1 MNSSNNNDDE
11 LYPLLSKPPVNLL
24 FNPTLVSKKG
34 IWSISISY
42 LLERFLSILESMKS
56 KDLRLCGVAALS
68 SAVIF
73 RLKVES
79 IFLLE
84 RIASQR
90 KQAIREGG
98 ISSSS
103 NNSTVD
109 VSSIAIQDMPYRH
122 EAAYDLTL
130 EDLLEMLS
138 SIVERIYLG
147 SKQGAEMDVSIE
159 PVTSSTVDSYIITLE
174 NIIDDYKSRLYALVM
189 EQGGNVSFN
198 HVTLGLEPIEVA
210 RYFMA
215 LLHLCIEGKVEI
227 VEVVHGDDDNNKG
240 CSADDISISLRASTD
255 QL

>member
-1 MNSSNNNDDE
+1 MNSSNNNDDGSH
-11 LYPLLSKPPVNLL
+11 PLLSKPPVNLL

-98 ISSSS
+98 TSSS
-103 NNSTVD
+103 NSTVD

-159 PVTSSTVDSYIITLE
+159 PVTSSTVDSYLITLE
-174 NIIDDYKSRLYALVM
+174 NIIGDYKSRLYALVM

-210 RYFMA
+210 RYFIA